1 MSNSIIDALAS
12 LNLTPTLLLIIG
24 ALVGYFRHQHEGNKV
39 PGSLSIPKDLLKST
53 EFNKLWTLLYVLLL
67 PLSWLVNV
75 FAHAVYA
82 LMWLVNTIGMV
93 VRWAANQVFW
103 LWNQLVL
110 GLGGFSFYVIWHYL
124 MKWPYLLFSTMLS
137 TFIGSFNW
145 AAYKSTYKSV
155 AIASLVGVSGF
166 LVDDLIDFEMFQF
179 SNLSIALGALMLV
192 DSLGTH
198 MSATMGVKPKGMR
211 PTYGA
216 LIITAVLVFVIERL
230 AQDHLLFNEAAGLL
244 GGIVLGVSVVTW
256 IYGIII
262 AAALL
267 QFVSLLVPAYLS
279 SKGSFNWTEALR
291 SSFSTRWLKSLGS
304 IALFVIAYNTLG
316 MWIYENVQQLAA
328 EPYGKYLS
336 AVENRINENE
346 SALSEAQADLMTAIT
361 ADEVSADELA
371 KAYSRVRAVESG
383 NAFWGAVPTV
393 LRDVVYMSVPRP
405 FSTNEDEVAVAENAL
420 NEFDSTAT
428 QWIAAMDNAIEE
440 AQMNLAEA
448 EAERNRINA
457 YGITASED
465 GRLENGERMRFG
477 MPIADD
483 ADNLKWRITNEDG
496 DTISRS
502 TGADMSYRFTTG
514 SYVVHAASINGCG
527 TGQWASYNVEV
538 NESPESPLTLGA
550 PSGRTDV
557 CAGDEHTYTAPLG
570 MDIYVWDLPSG
581 AELLESD
588 KNKATIKWGTTSG
601 DVSVYG
607 ELDGET
613 SNTSYLYVSVSAA
626 PGASLSD
633 EGGSENV
640 KPASIELQQD
650 NFVVLLEEGNQLVEA
665 AQSALEVAEQEKQ
678 DFESYALNESTKL
691 SAKLMDLQKRVS
703 GNMLQFIMNWL
714 GKAMF
719 LFVAC
724 ILLAV
729 ALNFVVL
736 WTAKYFGTLY
746 DLNQKGPTYFRSTL
760 DDYQQ
765 RFDGFPYLGLFV
777 LVVMVVVG
785 ATAGMDGFQGIM
797 DTLESGSFPTVNDV
811 VQR

>member
-1 MSNSIIDALAS
+1 M
-12 LNLTPTLLLIIG
+12 
-24 ALVGYFRHQHEGNKV
+24 

-279 SKGSFNWTEALR
+279 SKGAFNWIEALR

-336 AVENRINENE
+336 AVENRIDENE

-428 QWIAAMDNAIEE
+428 QKIAAMDNAIEE

-665 AQSALEVAEQEKQ
+665 AQGALEVAEQEKQ

>member
-12 LNLTPTLLLIIG
+12 LNLTPALLLIIG
-24 ALVGYFRHQHEGNKV
+24 ALVGYFRYQHEGNKV

-67 PLSWLVNV
+67 PLSWVVNV

-428 QWIAAMDNAIEE
+428 QKIAAMDNAIED

-502 TGADMSYRFTTG
+502 AGADMSYRFTTG

-557 CAGDEHTYTAPLG
+557 CAGDEQTYTAPLG

-765 RFDGFPYLGLFV
+765 RFDGIPYLGLFV

-797 DTLESGSFPTVNDV
+797 DTLESGSFPTLNDV

>member
-12 LNLTPTLLLIIG
+12 LNLTPALLLIIG

-179 SNLSIALGALMLV
+179 SNLSIALGALMLL

-279 SKGSFNWTEALR
+279 SKGAFNWIEALR

-336 AVENRINENE
+336 AVENRIDENE

-428 QWIAAMDNAIEE
+428 QKIAAMDNAIED

-588 KNKATIKWGTTSG
+588 KNTATIKWGTTSG

-665 AQSALEVAEQEKQ
+665 AQGALEVAEQEKQ

>member
-405 FSTNEDEVAVAENAL
+405 FSTNEDEVAVAENVL

-428 QWIAAMDNAIEE
+428 QKIAAMDNAIEE

-538 NESPESPLTLGA
+538 KESPESPLTLGA

-665 AQSALEVAEQEKQ
+665 AQGALEVAEQEKQ